1 MRNLFTTLSIAT
13 AVAVLAGCGQTGPL
27 YMPDEKVP
35 KPPPLATPQDSAK
48 QTSENS

>member
-1 MRNLFTTLSIAT
+1 MRNLPT
-13 AVAVLAGCGQTGPL
+13 ALLLAAVVAILAGCGQTGPL

-35 KPPPLATPQDSAK
+35 KPPPAAPQDSAG